1 MHPRLNLDTI
11 VLLGEDK
18 EPAGGINPM
27 AAEGPMFSELEVIDE
42 PGTVTMCVR
51 AGAVTE
57 NDYDAVARLV
67 Q

>member
-42 PGTVTMCVR
+42 QGTVTMSPVVSR
-51 AGAVTE
+51 DRPGGGFVAATE
-57 NDYDAVARLV
+57 
-67 Q
+67 